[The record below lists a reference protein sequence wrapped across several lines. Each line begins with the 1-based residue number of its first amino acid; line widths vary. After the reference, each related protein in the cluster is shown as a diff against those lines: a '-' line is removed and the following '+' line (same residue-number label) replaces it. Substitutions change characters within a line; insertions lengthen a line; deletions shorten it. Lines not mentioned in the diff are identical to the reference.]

1 MRCKIN
7 RQTFRGIP
15 GFHSTSGYTAVVFST
30 HLVAVKC
37 EGFTATST
45 REYSYAFGQQPSWH
59 VTPTAGNP
67 ADTSP
72 LLPANRFRES
82 IAHAGRF

>member
-7 RQTFRGIP
+7 RQTFRGIT
-15 GFHSTSGYTAVVFST
+15 GFYSTSGYTAVVFYT

-45 REYSYAFGQQPSWH
+45 REYSYAFGQQHS
-59 VTPTAGNP
+59 
-67 ADTSP
+67 
-72 LLPANRFRES
+72 
-82 IAHAGRF
+82 

>member
-15 GFHSTSGYTAVVFST
+15 GFYSTSGYTAMVFST

-45 REYSYAFGQQPSWH
+45 RE
-59 VTPTAGNP
+59 
-67 ADTSP
+67 
-72 LLPANRFRES
+72 
-82 IAHAGRF
+82 